1 VEEGWGLQVGRTRR
15 PERGDTKPAVA
26 VAVLLWWRMKKEK
39 AVSKVYTFLNG
50 RRRAEGALKVSAGQ
64 CYGSLLGR
72 PEQPGLEGR
81 GG

>member
-1 VEEGWGLQVGRTRR
+1 VTRSRQWPWPCCFGGR
-15 PERGDTKPAVA
+15 K
-26 VAVLLWWRMKKEK
+26 KKEK
-39 AVSKVYTFLNG
+39 AVSEVYTFLNG

-72 PEQPGLEGR
+72 LEQPGLEGR